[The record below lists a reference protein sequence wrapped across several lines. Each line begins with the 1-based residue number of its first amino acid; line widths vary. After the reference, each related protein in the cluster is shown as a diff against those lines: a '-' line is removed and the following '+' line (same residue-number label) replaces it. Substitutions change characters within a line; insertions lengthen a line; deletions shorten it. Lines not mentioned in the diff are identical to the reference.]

1 MDAAAPD
8 LEIDVRPQ
16 IAWEV
21 VSQTPEDEKIYQ
33 ALEKVKGNF
42 NLWTQHFASEPAG
55 WPQKSIEIWSVGQ
68 TLHPK
73 SLSAYG
79 LSERTDPDLKQRLER
94 AITNYLFQEAG
105 GGLEKWTGD
114 KLEEIDMGI
123 ADKETTSLAKTA
135 VIYYPELQ
143 KKFSKINL

>member
-55 WPQKSIEIWSVGQ
+55 WPQESIEIWSVGQ

-94 AITNYLFQEAG
+94 ALTNYLFQEAK
-105 GGLEKWTGD
+105 GGLEKWTRD
-114 KLEEIDMGI
+114 RWEESQLGF
-123 ADKETTSLAKTA
+123 ADKEMVSLAKVASTHF
-135 VIYYPELQ
+135 PEL
-143 KKFSKINL
+143 